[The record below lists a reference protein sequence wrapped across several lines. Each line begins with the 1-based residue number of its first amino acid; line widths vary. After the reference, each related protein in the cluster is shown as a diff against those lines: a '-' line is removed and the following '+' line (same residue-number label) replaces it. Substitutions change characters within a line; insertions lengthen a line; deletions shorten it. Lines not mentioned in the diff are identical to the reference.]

1 MKMRFTIARKL
12 GLGFGILMVAF
23 AFNVILTLMT
33 LDKSRDVNERITT
46 VYTPSSEYLNELYEM
61 ITNSKLLIKN
71 WVFIDQ
77 SPATPDKIKLI
88 ELHKEEFPR
97 LQDTLLEI
105 SKEWQ
110 PAHRE
115 SMKQIFGTITD
126 TLFVYHK
133 MVMEMLNT
141 FESYDDPMIMFEVE
155 PMAQEGGEIMVYTDK
170 ILTRLDQLIKVQNQI
185 VNQARENMVQSFQDL
200 QRTIGYMGFFLV
212 FAVLVIAL
220 VTTRAL
226 VRPIN
231 YMKGVLLSMSKG
243 VLPEKKIRQSND
255 EIGEMAIAMNGLIN
269 GLKQIQDFAIA
280 IGKGNFDKKFNPL
293 SDEDRLGFSLMDMRD
308 NLKQAAVEEDKRK
321 IEDKQRAWASNGIA
335 KFSDILRNNNDDIDK
350 LAYDII
356 SQLVK
361 YLAINQGGLF
371 IIDDSDPQNIFV
383 EMKACYAYDRR
394 KHLGKKLE
402 LGVGLIGRCIQEK
415 EVVYVTE
422 VPEDYMNIT
431 SGLGEEKPGCVLI
444 VPMILNDEVFGVI
457 ELTAFHEIEQYKIDF
472 VKRLGESIASTI
484 AAVKTNMRTSYL
496 LEKTQKQAEE
506 MSQQEEEMRQ
516 NMEELQATQEESSRR
531 EEQYK
536 KEIEELRQKLK
547 QKD

>member
-1 MKMRFTIARKL
+1 MRFTIARKL

-23 AFNVILTLMT
+23 AVNVILTLMT

-46 VYTPSSEYLNELYEM
+46 VYTPSLEYLNELYEM

-88 ELHKEEFPR
+88 ELHQEKFPR

-105 SKEWQ
+105 SKEWEPKQ
-110 PAHRE
+110 RE
-115 SMKQIFGTITD
+115 SMKQIFGTIKD

-133 MVMEMLNT
+133 MVMEMLNS
-141 FESYDDPMIMFEVE
+141 FESYDDPMVMFEVE
-155 PMAQEGGEIMVYTDK
+155 PMAQEGGEIMVYTDE
-170 ILTRLDQLIKVQNQI
+170 ILTKLSQLIEVQNQI
-185 VNQARENMVQSFQDL
+185 VNRARGNMVQSFQDL
-200 QRTIGYMGFFLV
+200 QRTIGYMGFFLML
-212 FAVLVIAL
+212 AVLAIAL
-220 VTTRAL
+220 ITTRAL
-226 VRPIN
+226 VKPIN
-231 YMKGVLLSMSKG
+231 YMKGVLLSMSRG
-243 VLPEKKIRQSND
+243 VLPEKTIRQSND
-255 EIGEMAIAMNGLIN
+255 EIGEMAVAMNGLIN

-280 IGKGNFDKKFNPL
+280 IGKGNFDKNFNPL

-308 NLKQAAVEEDKRK
+308 NLKQASLEEDKRK

-335 KFSDILRNNNDDIDK
+335 KFSDILRNNNDDINN
-350 LAYDII
+350 LAYDVI

-361 YLAINQGGLF
+361 YLEINQGGLF
-371 IIDDSDPQNIFV
+371 IIDDSDPEDVFV

-394 KHLGKKLE
+394 KHLEKKFE
-402 LGVGLIGRCIQEK
+402 LGVGLVGRCIQEK

-547 QKD
+547 QKN